1 MEFLHIQFWSL
12 NSKVRINNGTKQ
24 DDPKPL
30 LTKYWISP
38 LAVANCHRM
47 SARVL
52 EPHSKR
58 GSRPYNKQTHC
69 QRTIGDT
76 RNNNTKTIHTNK
88 RFIQYQKDS
97 TLNSYEFSQLMS
109 VMWSKLYP
117 QMHKCSDKS
126 SWYEPQCISTLP
138 AQSQCFINFNWL
150 WWPLCRWCW
159 TGWPRPWSKILGMLF
174 GHKSSFPIN

>member
-12 NSKVRINNGTKQ
+12 KSEVRINNGTKQ

-76 RNNNTKTIHTNK
+76 RNDSTKTTHTNK

-97 TLNSYEFSQLMS
+97 TLNIYEFSQLMW
-109 VMWSKLYP
+109 VMRSKLYD
-117 QMHKCSDKS
+117 QMHKGSEIS
-126 SWYEPQCISTLP
+126 SWYEPQ
-138 AQSQCFINFNWL
+138 
-150 WWPLCRWCW
+150 W
-159 TGWPRPWSKILGMLF
+159 TNTPRKVNNALTIFQVALVTALSLVVMI
-174 GHKSSFPIN
+174 